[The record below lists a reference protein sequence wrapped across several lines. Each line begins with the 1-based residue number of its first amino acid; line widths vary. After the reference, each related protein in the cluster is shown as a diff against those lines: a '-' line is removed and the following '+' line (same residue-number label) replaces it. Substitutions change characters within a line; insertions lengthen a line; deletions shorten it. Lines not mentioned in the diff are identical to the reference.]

1 MELLE
6 DQNDADVRHEL
17 AEAGDADGASPSP
30 RRMWA
35 VSAAVLAVAGAAGWW
50 MLARDAGS
58 RPTVALAVPAASVDG
73 ARTALRSAGIPHEFR
88 GGTLWVSE
96 VDAQRAIEAATARPR
111 ANAVADTLADESVFA
126 SGESARAR
134 RTAATIRELEAA
146 IGMQPGVERA
156 SVVLGEPTRTAGPGM
171 PGGGSA
177 SVTVSMRAGA
187 MTQDLV
193 DAVAVLVAG
202 ACPGM
207 RPESVA
213 VIDAGAGRVR
223 AVRDASARALADTAR
238 EREDRFAVLL
248 RALLA
253 DLPGASVRV
262 REASV
267 GSVVATV
274 ELPRSLAVSRAELE
288 TSGDLDAYLGM
299 ERERV
304 ESRIAPFEGGD
315 LACTAAVSVVLA
327 PEPAGEF
334 VAVVAPEAPYSAG
347 TPAQQRE
354 QSAAERERSLPLGSA
369 PAPGFPY
376 AWAMVAAAG
385 LAAFAWWTWHRPRA
399 ALAGVGAEDAGVPDF
414 DLEPLPGAEASEAVM
429 ARPADAAVVVGAWV
443 DGGDAER
450 AARLVVALDASAA
463 AAVLKALP
471 VGQVQQVTS
480 ALGGIDSPSRE
491 ELSDAVDGFLA
502 ELGPA
507 RSGGYRPGSRVP

>member
-17 AEAGDADGASPSP
+17 AESGDGDGSSPSP
-30 RRMWA
+30 RRAWVVA
-35 VSAAVLAVAGAAGWW
+35 AAVLAAAGAVGWLV
-50 MLARDAGS
+50 LAREAGS
-58 RPTVALAVPAASVDG
+58 RPDVALAVPAASVEG
-73 ARTALRSAGIPHEFR
+73 ARVALRSAGIAHEFR

-96 VDAQRAIEAATARPR
+96 ADTQRAIEAASMRPR
-111 ANAVADTLADESVFA
+111 GNAVAETLADESVFA

-156 SVVLGEPTRTAGPGM
+156 SVVLGEPARTAAPGM

-223 AVRDASARALADTAR
+223 TVRDASARALADTAR
-238 EREDRFAVLL
+238 EREDRFASLL

-262 REASV
+262 REAAA

-274 ELPRSLAVSRAELE
+274 ELPRSLAATRAELE
-288 TSGDLDAYLGM
+288 TSGDLDAYLGL
-299 ERERV
+299 ERERI

-315 LACTAAVSVVLA
+315 LACAAAVNLVLA

-334 VAVVAPEAPYSAG
+334 VAVVAPEAPYSADM
-347 TPAQQRE
+347 PARQRE

-399 ALAGVGAEDAGVPDF
+399 ALAGVASEDAGVPDF

-429 ARPADAAVVVGAWV
+429 GRTSDAAAVVGAWV

-491 ELSDAVDGFLA
+491 ELADAVDGFLA
-502 ELGPA
+502 DLGPA
-507 RSGGYRPGSRVP
+507 RAGGYRQGSRIP